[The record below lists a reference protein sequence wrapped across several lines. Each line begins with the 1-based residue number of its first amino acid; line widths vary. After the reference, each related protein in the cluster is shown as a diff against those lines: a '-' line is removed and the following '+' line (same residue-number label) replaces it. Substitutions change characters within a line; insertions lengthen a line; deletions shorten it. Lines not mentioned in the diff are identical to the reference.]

1 MLRNLLLTLS
11 DEDFADNSDIAFL
24 TNRNETKATFDGNMT
39 TCVAFQSSTVVVA
52 RLVDIMEVSVVTVF
66 HNGGR

>member
-1 MLRNLLLTLS
+1 MLHNLPLTLS
-11 DEDFADNSDIAFL
+11 DEDFVDYSEFEFL
-24 TNRNETKATFDGNMT
+24 SNRNKTQATFDGNMT

-52 RLVDIMEVSVVTVF
+52 KLVDVMEVSVVTVF